1 MTCGT
6 RFGCSFGR
14 ATDWQWVVQ
23 WLRGLRLKHVDVRRP
38 RPPLSW
44 AVRGSWNLVA
54 IFALN
59 HCELN
64 ASRVKT
70 PHSHRHHPSDA
81 GSSPK
86 GSHRRIKG
94 LVKAD

>member
-14 ATDWQWVVQ
+14 ATDWQRVVQ
-23 WLRGLRLKHVDVRRP
+23 WLHGLWLKHVDLRRP

-54 IFALN
+54 IFAQN
-59 HCELN
+59 HCQDWTLQCTN
-64 ASRVKT
+64 LT
-70 PHSHRHHPSDA
+70 PAALRPHTLIDTTRLTRE
-81 GSSPK
+81 SPQ
-86 GSHRRIKG
+86 
-94 LVKAD
+94 KAHTDV